1 MTTTNIPLIT
11 TVLKSRF
18 GIARD
23 DKSSISKNQFYV
35 SEQSID
41 FILEN
46 PQDFFI
52 GPLKGSLDLCNYV
65 NSKIQVKHMLELNCF
80 QGELSSIFAYKLNP
94 NVLNVVERFA
104 SRPKTDTIN
113 DDESIFN
120 HNWENVKHNFYL
132 RSKQHPCI
140 VLNECDE
147 VTAISKLQD
156 DSLDFIYLGS
166 NTKPEKVKELI
177 LACLPKLRSGGIIA
191 GADWGTSDTVSSV
204 TGILSNVDAYFEDG
218 SWVKKVN
225 KAKLEATTQKLKN
238 IQNSRIGIGVHEQ
251 FFATD
256 ADIKF
261 LSMLDNP
268 VKVYLTGFLDF
279 TEYLKKD
286 SEQRGFKIKR
296 IVEINCY
303 QGETTSLMAKF
314 LNPEELTV
322 IDQFDKV
329 DPSWP
334 KNITLED
341 IRHNFKLRTKPYPY
355 VKVIDDVDALE
366 AVDRFEDNSI
376 DMIYINEYASYQYC
390 WRLLAQWLPK
400 VRTDGYICGWHWGS
414 GNIVQACLDHFGE
427 PDIFFKDSS
436 WSKIKVWDNE

>member
-1 MTTTNIPLIT
+1 MTTNIPLIT
-11 TVLKSRF
+11 SVAKFRL
-18 GIARD
+18 GIPCD
-23 DKSSISKNQFYV
+23 DRSVAGKNQFYV
-35 SEQSID
+35 SEQSLD

-46 PQDFFI
+46 PKEFHI
-52 GPLKGSLDLCNYV
+52 APLKGAVDLCNYV

-80 QGELSSIFAYKLNP
+80 QGELSSIFAFKLNP

-104 SRPKTDTIN
+104 PRPEKDVINNDTTL
-113 DDESIFN
+113 

-132 RSKQHPCI
+132 RAKQYPCI
-140 VLNECDE
+140 VLNEGDE
-147 VTAISKLQD
+147 ISVMNKIED
-156 DSLDFIYLGS
+156 DSLDFIYLGT
-166 NTKPEKVKELI
+166 NTKPERTRELI
-177 LACLPKLRSGGIIA
+177 ELYLPKLRNGGVIA
-191 GADWGTSDTVSSV
+191 GSDWGTSDTVYSV
-204 TGILSNVDAYFEDG
+204 TSLLGNVDCYFDDG

-225 KAKLEATTQKLKN
+225 KTKLEAKTNKLKN
-238 IQNSRIGIGVHEQ
+238 IQNSRIGIGVQEQ

-268 VKVYLTGFLDF
+268 VKVYLTGFVDF

-303 QGETTSLMAKF
+303 QGETTSLMAKL

-322 IDQFDKV
+322 VDQFDKV

-334 KNITLED
+334 KNIALED

-355 VKVIDDVDALE
+355 VKIIDDVDALE
-366 AVDRFEDNSI
+366 AADRFEDNSI

-390 WRLLAQWLPK
+390 WRMLAQWLPK
-400 VRTDGYICGWHWGS
+400 VKTDGYICGWHWGS